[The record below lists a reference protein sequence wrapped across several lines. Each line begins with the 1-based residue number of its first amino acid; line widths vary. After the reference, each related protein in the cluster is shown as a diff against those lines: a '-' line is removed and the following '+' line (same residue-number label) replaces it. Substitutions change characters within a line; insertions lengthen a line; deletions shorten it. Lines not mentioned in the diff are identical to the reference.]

1 MSQAQCWHWDT
12 QVDQASRCSSRCW
25 GPRSPKPLRVPRQ
38 PQDVTMWLVVTSSE
52 RQVHGAKAGGG
63 QPGCDSR
70 LHSWHF
76 GELLWMSDY
85 HIVGPQSSSVSEVYT
100 RRTGDSFPRGSQGG
114 MRLSRCQRQWGCG
127 RPWVGCISWGDN
139 EWNQNKMKILRG
151 STKKLSA

>member
-63 QPGCDSR
+63 GSLAVTPGS
-70 LHSWHF
+70 
-76 GELLWMSDY
+76 
-85 HIVGPQSSSVSEVYT
+85 
-100 RRTGDSFPRGSQGG
+100 
-114 MRLSRCQRQWGCG
+114 
-127 RPWVGCISWGDN
+127 
-139 EWNQNKMKILRG
+139 ILG
-151 STKKLSA
+151 ILENYYE